1 MPRCEEFCK
10 VVSQTSVARAA
21 HEQRRWRSSAPA
33 IESLELH
40 GRAGKV
46 PHTLHD
52 FETVLALLVGVTF
65 LAMVARRLAVPTPA
79 LLVTGGLLV
88 ALLPGLPAVQFDP
101 QLVFLVFIP
110 PLLYRASLLASY
122 RDVRAN
128 LRPIVMLGVGHVL
141 FATAAVAWAAHLA
154 VPGLPWASAFA
165 LGAVVSPP
173 DVAAATAF
181 LRRLPVPRRLVTIL
195 EGESMVND
203 AAAIVAYRMA
213 VVAAVTGTFSLAAAG
228 LRLLVVGAGGIV
240 VGLAVGWLLGAV
252 RRRIHDPEVE
262 NTISLLTG
270 YAAYLPAEHLGA
282 SGVLAVVATGL
293 YLGRVGP
300 RVVAADTR
308 VQNAGMWD
316 VVVFLLEGLIFI
328 LTGLAL
334 RPILG
339 TLNGAMAR
347 ELAQGVVLVSLTVIV
362 ARFVWVFPATY
373 LPRLLSARVRRRD
386 PYPPWQLPVVV
397 SWAGL
402 RGGDSLVLAAALP
415 IVTASGAAFP
425 GRDLIIAIT
434 FAVILVTLVG
444 QGFTLAP
451 LLRWLGVRE
460 TGAEERR
467 EEVAAR
473 LQASEA
479 AMARLQELAAAQWMH
494 PETLAH
500 TRDRYRHRTR
510 RLRGQADGVANGGEE
525 TISAADR
532 RLARELLTVE
542 RRELLRLRDEGAI
555 SDGVMR
561 RVQREIDLEELL
573 LEPE

>member
-1 MPRCEEFCK
+1 M
-10 VVSQTSVARAA
+10 
-21 HEQRRWRSSAPA
+21 H
-33 IESLELH
+33 H
-40 GRAGKV
+40 
-46 PHTLHD
+46 
-52 FETVLALLVGVTF
+52 FETVLALLVGVAF
-65 LAMVARRLAVPTPA
+65 LALLARRLAVPTPA
-79 LLVTGGLLV
+79 LFVAGGLLV

-128 LRPIVMLGVGHVL
+128 LRPILLLGVGHVL
-141 FATAAVAWAAHLA
+141 FATVAVAWVAHLA

-181 LRRLPVPRRLVTIL
+181 LRRLPLPRRLVTIL
-195 EGESMVND
+195 EGESMIND

-213 VVAAVTGTFSLAAAG
+213 VAAAVTGSFSFTQASG
-228 LRLLVVGAGGIV
+228 RFLLVGAGGIA
-240 VGLAVGWLLGAV
+240 VGLAVAWLLGLV

-270 YAAYLPAEHLGA
+270 YAAYLPAEHLGV
-282 SGVLAVVATGL
+282 SGILAVVATGL

-300 RVVAADTR
+300 RFVAADTR
-308 VQNAGMWD
+308 VQNTGVWA
-316 VVVFLLEGLIFI
+316 VVVFIMEGLIFI

-339 TLNGAMAR
+339 SLSEASAF
-347 ELAQGVVLVSLTVIV
+347 ELARGAGLVSLAVIA
-362 ARFVWVFPATY
+362 ARFVWVYPATY
-373 LPRLLSARVRRRD
+373 LPRFLSRRVRARD
-386 PYPPWQLPVVV
+386 PSPRWQLPAIV

-402 RGGDSLVLAAALP
+402 RGAESLVLAAAIP
-415 IVTASGAAFP
+415 TATVAGAPFP
-425 GRDLIIAIT
+425 GRDAIIALT
-434 FAVILVTLVG
+434 FAVILVTLMG
-444 QGFTLAP
+444 QGFALAP
-451 LLRWLGVRE
+451 LARWLGVHE
-460 TGAEERR
+460 TGEDERR
-467 EEVAAR
+467 EETAAR

-479 AMARLQELAAAQWMH
+479 ALARLEQLAVAQWMH

-500 TRDRYRHRTR
+500 TRDRYRHRSR
-510 RLRGQADGVANGGEE
+510 RFRGQSDGVADGGEE

-532 RLARELLTVE
+532 RLVQELLTVE

-555 SDGVMR
+555 SDAVMR
-561 RVQREIDLEELL
+561 RVQRDLDLEELL